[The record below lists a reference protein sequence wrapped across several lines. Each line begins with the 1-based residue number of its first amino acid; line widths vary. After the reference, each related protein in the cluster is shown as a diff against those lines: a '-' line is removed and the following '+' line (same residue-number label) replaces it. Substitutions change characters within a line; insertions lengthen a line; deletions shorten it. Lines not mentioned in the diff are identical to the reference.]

1 MAYKAKLDNRE
12 VEITKLERIP
22 GEGFFIESAFFVDD
36 ESELD
41 DDQLDRLQDDYEGQL
56 VAAGWGWGC

>member
-22 GEGFFIESAFFVDD
+22 GEGLFIESAFFVDD
-36 ESELD
+36 GSELD
-41 DDQLDRLQDDYEGQL
+41 DDQLDRLQDDYEGQC
-56 VAAGWGWGC
+56 VAAGWEC